1 MSDRIGRATRGTVPA
16 LFVGVT
22 VSAPGDGNAILA
34 ASLGWLVVPLIVLAL
49 GAAAFMVYRRV
60 ADQID
65 QVDPEDDLP
74 PLVFPVTART
84 PAVAASPTRAAG
96 VTARPRTG
104 QAAPPGPP
112 PSGPPASGPPASD
125 STLAGAAGAAPA
137 GTATQH
143 SASSGSGETPA
154 SRGGGR
160 GERTRQR
167 RESAASARNGRAR
180 SETGPSGTDTTLQL
194 LPGRLEVIGGE
205 AGAEEIRFI
214 RPAGGDAVVTLGR
227 APGEAPGH
235 VRLQNPTVSRT
246 HARLRFENGDWHIVN
261 LSSTNPALLNGEV
274 LPVDVGERALRD
286 GDRLELGEV
295 VLRYRRR

>member
-1 MSDRIGRATRGTVPA
+1 MSDQIGKATRGTVPA

-22 VSAPGDGNAILA
+22 VPAPGDGDAILA
-34 ASLGWLVVPLIVLAL
+34 ASLAWLVVPLIVLAL
-49 GAAAFMVYRRV
+49 GAAAFMAYRRV
-60 ADQID
+60 AHRTD

-84 PAVAASPTRAAG
+84 PAVAAGPTRPRG
-96 VTARPRTG
+96 VTAKARTG
-104 QAAPPGPP
+104 QAAP
-112 PSGPPASGPPASD
+112 SGPPAPD
-125 STLAGAAGAAPA
+125 SALSGAAVAAPA
-137 GTATQH
+137 GTASQD
-143 SASSGSGETPA
+143 SASSGSGETPG

-167 RESAASARNGRAR
+167 RESGASGRNGRAR
-180 SETGPSGTDTTLQL
+180 SETGPPGTDTTLQL

-205 AGAEEIRFI
+205 AGAEEIRFV

-227 APGEAPGH
+227 APADAPGH
-235 VRLQNPTVSRT
+235 VRLHNPTVSRT
-246 HARLRFENGDWHIVN
+246 HARLRFENGEWHIVN

-274 LPVDVGERALRD
+274 LPVDDGERALRD